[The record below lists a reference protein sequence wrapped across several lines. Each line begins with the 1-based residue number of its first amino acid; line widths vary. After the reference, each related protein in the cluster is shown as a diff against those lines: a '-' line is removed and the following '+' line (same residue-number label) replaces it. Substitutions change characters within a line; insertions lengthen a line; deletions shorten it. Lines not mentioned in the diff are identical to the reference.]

1 MVNMVYNF
9 ILESANADLIEKQEA
24 WNMQKEYEIKYYIN
38 HSNTCTTTVQAPNTQ
53 TAAAIAKS
61 MLPTATFIGQPREKR

>member
-1 MVNMVYNF
+1 
-9 ILESANADLIEKQEA
+9 
-24 WNMQKEYEIKYYIN
+24 MQKEYEIKYYIN
-38 HSNTCTTTVQAPNTQ
+38 HSNTCTITVQAPNTQ